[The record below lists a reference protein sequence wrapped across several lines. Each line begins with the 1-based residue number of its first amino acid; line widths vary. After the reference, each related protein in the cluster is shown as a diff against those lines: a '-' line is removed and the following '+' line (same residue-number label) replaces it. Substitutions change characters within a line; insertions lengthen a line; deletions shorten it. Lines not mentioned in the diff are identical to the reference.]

1 MIADIVA
8 AVTSAISVV
17 GSVATSLF
25 SASGALSSISGVFM
39 LSIAFYFM
47 YKGWRLVSG
56 LFARGGGRR
65 RK

>member
-1 MIADIVA
+1 MIADILS
-8 AVTSAISVV
+8 AVTSAITVV
-17 GSVATSLF
+17 GSVVSALF
-25 SASGALSSISGVFM
+25 GEAGSLSSISGVFM

-47 YKGWRLVSG
+47 YKGWNLVSR

>member
-1 MIADIVA
+1 MIAEILS

-17 GSVATSLF
+17 GSVVSALF
-25 SASGALSSISGVFM
+25 SESGALASISGVFM

-47 YKGWRLVSG
+47 YKGWNLVSR
-56 LFARGGGRR
+56 LFARGSGRR

>member
-8 AVTSAISVV
+8 SVNSAISVV
-17 GSVATSLF
+17 GSVASSLF
-25 SASGALSSISGVFM
+25 SETGALASISGVFM

-56 LFARGGGRR
+56 LFSRGGRR
-65 RK
+65 R